1 MRIITIMHVLFSK
14 VKKKPQIS
22 GEILAKEK
30 GPEGPL
36 AILILH
42 A

>member
-14 VKKKPQIS
+14 VKKNS
-22 GEILAKEK
+22 LNSDEILAKEK

-36 AILILH
+36 LVVKLH

>member
-1 MRIITIMHVLFSK
+1 MRFLFSK
-14 VKKKPQIS
+14 VKKKPHFS
-22 GEILAKEK
+22 GGDLAKEK

-36 AILILH
+36 VILILH